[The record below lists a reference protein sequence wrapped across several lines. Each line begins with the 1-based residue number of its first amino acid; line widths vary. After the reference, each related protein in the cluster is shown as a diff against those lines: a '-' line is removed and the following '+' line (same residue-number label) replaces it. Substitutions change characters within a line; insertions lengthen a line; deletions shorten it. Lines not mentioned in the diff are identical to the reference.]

1 MTNFALKEGSSS
13 ECAVIEQR
21 AETGCEKDIT
31 PKNDPENDPENDP
44 DNEEG
49 TYIEPNSE
57 NDSGSIIRISDVL
70 EYLFCSRF
78 IYYMYCLDIPQH
90 EEKRFKVIKG
100 REVHETRKLTNRDY
114 VRKKLNCMRKDSDV
128 FIASKQHHIKGIV
141 DEVLF
146 LEDGT
151 AAPLEYKFA
160 EYKDKIFKTY
170 KFQLVLQ
177 ALLIRENYS
186 IEVNRA
192 YICFTRSN
200 SLVKEM
206 EITTSDFKKA
216 EKIIE
221 EILDIVQKGLYPKT
235 TISSRKCVDCCYR
248 NICV

>member
-1 MTNFALKEGSSS
+1 MTNSRSLTAEDGLRASIQRDVEIGLEDDTESGSG
-13 ECAVIEQR
+13 EY
-21 AETGCEKDIT
+21 AETD
-31 PKNDPENDPENDP
+31 
-44 DNEEG
+44 
-49 TYIEPNSE
+49 SE
-57 NDSGSIIRISDVL
+57 TIIRISDVL

-90 EEKRFKVIKG
+90 EEKRFKVLKG

-114 VRKKLNCMRKDSDV
+114 VRRSLCCIRKESDV
-128 FIASKQHHIKGIV
+128 FIASKEHHIKGIV

-160 EYKDKIFKTY
+160 EYKEKVFKTY

-177 ALLIRENYS
+177 ALLIRENYN

-192 YICFTRSN
+192 YLCFTRSN
-200 SLVKEM
+200 SLVKEI
-206 EITTSDFKKA
+206 EISTSDFKKA
-216 EKIIE
+216 DKIIQ

-235 TISSRKCVDCCYR
+235 SRSSRSA
-248 NICV
+248 

>member
-1 MTNFALKEGSSS
+1 MSSKY
-13 ECAVIEQR
+13 
-21 AETGCEKDIT
+21 AENEEMADTGVEIY
-31 PKNDPENDPENDP
+31 NSVEIDPEDEDLSAVELDSEP
-44 DNEEG
+44 DS
-49 TYIEPNSE
+49 TT
-57 NDSGSIIRISDVL
+57 IIRISDVL
-70 EYLFCSRF
+70 EYLFCPRF
-78 IYYMYCLDIPQH
+78 IYYMYCLDIPQY

-100 REVHETRKLTNRDY
+100 REVHERRKFTNRDY
-114 VRKKLNCMRKDSDV
+114 VRKKLNCKRKESEV
-128 FIASKQHHIKGIV
+128 FLASKQHHIKGII

-192 YICFTRSN
+192 YLCFTRSN
-200 SLVKEM
+200 SLVKEI
-206 EITTSDFKKA
+206 EITSSDFKKA

-235 TISSRKCVDCCYR
+235 SRSSSKCVDCCYR

>member
-1 MTNFALKEGSSS
+1 MTSS
-13 ECAVIEQR
+13 EFSVNEER
-21 AETGCEKDIT
+21 AETGVEKDT
-31 PKNDPENDPENDP
+31 DVEKDAEDEERTAVEP
-44 DNEEG
+44 D
-49 TYIEPNSE
+49 SD
-57 NDSGSIIRISDVL
+57 NDSGTMIRISDVL

-78 IYYMYCLDIPQH
+78 IYYMYCLDIPQY

-114 VRKKLNCMRKDSDV
+114 VRKKLNCTRKESEV

-177 ALLIRENYS
+177 ALLIRENYN

-192 YICFTRSN
+192 YLCFTRSN

-206 EITTSDFKKA
+206 EISASDFKKA

-221 EILDIVQKGLYPKT
+221 EIIDIIQKGLYPKT
-235 TISSRKCVDCCYR
+235 TRSSRKCVDCCYR

>member
-1 MTNFALKEGSSS
+1 MTNS
-13 ECAVIEQR
+13 EYVAVENESRECDEKGTSNGTQYGTVNGIGNGNG
-21 AETGCEKDIT
+21 AYSETD
-31 PKNDPENDPENDP
+31 
-44 DNEEG
+44 
-49 TYIEPNSE
+49 SE
-57 NDSGSIIRISDVL
+57 TIIRISDVL

-90 EEKRFKVIKG
+90 EEKRFKVLKG
-100 REVHETRKLTNRDY
+100 RDVHETKKLTDRDY
-114 VRKKLNCMRKDSDV
+114 VRKRLDCIRKESEV
-128 FIASKQHHIKGIV
+128 FIASKEHHIKGIV

-160 EYKDKIFKTY
+160 EYKEKVFKTY

-177 ALLIRENYS
+177 ALLIRENYN

-192 YICFTRSN
+192 YLCFTRSN
-200 SLVKEM
+200 SLIKEI
-206 EITTSDFKKA
+206 EITASDFKKS
-216 EKIIE
+216 EKIIQ

-235 TISSRKCVDCCYR
+235 SKSSSKCVDCCYR

>member
-1 MTNFALKEGSSS
+1 MTNYDCAANEGL
-13 ECAVIEQR
+13 
-21 AETGCEKDIT
+21 AETGIEKDT
-31 PKNDPENDPENDP
+31 DLEKNPEDENDAAVEP
-44 DNEEG
+44 D
-49 TYIEPNSE
+49 SE
-57 NDSGSIIRISDVL
+57 NDSGTIIRISDVL
-70 EYLFCSRF
+70 EYLFCPRF

-114 VRKKLNCMRKDSDV
+114 VRKKLNCIRKESDI
-128 FIASKQHHIKGIV
+128 FIASKQYHIKGIV

-160 EYKDKIFKTY
+160 EYKDKVFKTY

-177 ALLIRENYS
+177 ALLIRENYN

-192 YICFTRSN
+192 YLCFTRSN

-206 EITTSDFKKA
+206 EITPSDFKKA

-235 TISSRKCVDCCYR
+235 SRSSRKCVDCCYQ
-248 NICV
+248 NICI

>member
-1 MTNFALKEGSSS
+1 MADS
-13 ECAVIEQR
+13 EFVPGEE
-21 AETGCEKDIT
+21 AETDAEILNGVPGDLI
-31 PKNDPENDPENDP
+31 
-44 DNEEG
+44 EE
-49 TYIEPNSE
+49 TDSE
-57 NDSGSIIRISDVL
+57 TIIRISDVL

-114 VRKKLNCMRKDSDV
+114 VRKKLNCIRKESDV
-128 FIASKQHHIKGIV
+128 FIALKKNHIKGIV

-160 EYKDKIFKTY
+160 EYKDKVFKTY

-177 ALLIRENYS
+177 ALLIRENYN

-192 YICFTRSN
+192 YLCFTRSN

-206 EITTSDFKKA
+206 EITSSDFKKA

-235 TISSRKCVDCCYR
+235 SRSSRKCVDCCYR

>member
-1 MTNFALKEGSSS
+1 MA
-13 ECAVIEQR
+13 
-21 AETGCEKDIT
+21 
-31 PKNDPENDPENDP
+31 DPEFTPG
-44 DNEEG
+44 EEDETDAEIIDEVPG
-49 TYIEPNSE
+49 EFIEETNSE
-57 NDSGSIIRISDVL
+57 TIIRISDVL

-114 VRKKLNCMRKDSDV
+114 VRKKLNCIRKESDV
-128 FIASKQHHIKGIV
+128 FIASKKDHIKGIV

-160 EYKDKIFKTY
+160 EYKDKVFKTY

-177 ALLIRENYS
+177 SLLIRENYHV
-186 IEVNRA
+186 EVNRA
-192 YICFTRSN
+192 YLCFTRSN

-206 EITTSDFKKA
+206 EITGSDFKKA

-235 TISSRKCVDCCYR
+235 SRSSRKCVDCCYR

>member
-1 MTNFALKEGSSS
+1 MTEFESISKEEVETAIEIGNEMYTEQSS
-13 ECAVIEQR
+13 ETDS
-21 AETGCEKDIT
+21 ETM
-31 PKNDPENDPENDP
+31 
-44 DNEEG
+44 
-49 TYIEPNSE
+49 
-57 NDSGSIIRISDVL
+57 IRISDVL

-78 IYYMYCLDIPQH
+78 IYYMYCLDIPQY

-114 VRKKLNCMRKDSDV
+114 VRKKLNCTRKESDV
-128 FIASKQHHIKGIV
+128 FIASKQNHIKGIV

-160 EYKDKIFKTY
+160 EYKDKVFKTY

-177 ALLIRENYS
+177 ALLIRENYK

-192 YICFTRSN
+192 YLCFTRSN
-200 SLVKEM
+200 SLVKEI
-206 EITTSDFKKA
+206 EVSASDFKKA
-216 EKIIE
+216 KEIIE

-235 TISSRKCVDCCYR
+235 SKSSNKCVDCCYR

>member
-1 MTNFALKEGSSS
+1 MTSY
-13 ECAVIEQR
+13 ECAESEER
-21 AETGCEKDIT
+21 AETGVEKDT
-31 PKNDPENDPENDP
+31 DVEKDPEDEDRVAVEP
-44 DNEEG
+44 D
-49 TYIEPNSE
+49 SD
-57 NDSGSIIRISDVL
+57 NDSGTIIRISDVL

-78 IYYMYCLDIPQH
+78 IYYMYCLDIPQY

-114 VRKKLNCMRKDSDV
+114 VRKKLNCTRKESEV

-177 ALLIRENYS
+177 ALLIRENYN

-192 YICFTRSN
+192 YLCFTRSN

-206 EITTSDFKKA
+206 EISASDFKKA

-221 EILDIVQKGLYPKT
+221 EIIDIIQKGLYPKT
-235 TISSRKCVDCCYR
+235 TRSSRKCVDCCYR

>member
-1 MTNFALKEGSSS
+1 MTDSEFIPNKEVETAIEASTEMSNGMLTELNNETDS
-13 ECAVIEQR
+13 E
-21 AETGCEKDIT
+21 TM
-31 PKNDPENDPENDP
+31 
-44 DNEEG
+44 
-49 TYIEPNSE
+49 
-57 NDSGSIIRISDVL
+57 IRVSDVL

-90 EEKRFKVIKG
+90 EEKRFKVQKG

-114 VRKKLNCMRKDSDV
+114 VRKKLDCIRKESDV
-128 FIASKQHHIKGIV
+128 FIASKQNHIKGIV
-141 DEVLF
+141 DEILF

-160 EYKDKIFKTY
+160 EYKDKVFKTY

-177 ALLIRENYS
+177 ALMIKENYN

-192 YICFTRSN
+192 YLCFTRSN
-200 SLVKEM
+200 SLVKEI
-206 EITTSDFKKA
+206 EISASDYKEA

-235 TISSRKCVDCCYR
+235 SKSSSKCVDCCYR

>member
-1 MTNFALKEGSSS
+1 MTKS
-13 ECAVIEQR
+13 EPIIVEDGLRAGTQIDVESDIGGDDSIY
-21 AETGCEKDIT
+21 AETDF
-31 PKNDPENDPENDP
+31 
-44 DNEEG
+44 G
-49 TYIEPNSE
+49 T
-57 NDSGSIIRISDVL
+57 IIRISDVL

-90 EEKRFKVIKG
+90 EEKRFKVLKG

-114 VRKKLNCMRKDSDV
+114 LRRSLDCIRKESNV
-128 FIASKQHHIKGIV
+128 FIASKKRHIKGIV

-160 EYKDKIFKTY
+160 EYKEKVFKTY

-177 ALLIRENYS
+177 ALLIRENYN

-200 SLVKEM
+200 SLVKEI
-206 EITTSDFKKA
+206 EISASDFKKA
-216 EKIIE
+216 DKIIQ
-221 EILDIVQKGLYPKT
+221 EILDIIQKGLYPKT
-235 TISSRKCVDCCYR
+235 SRSSRKCVDCCYR

>member
-1 MTNFALKEGSSS
+1 MSDS
-13 ECAVIEQR
+13 EFVLNGESEIDIEIGN
-21 AETGCEKDIT
+21 ETLRESIGETD
-31 PKNDPENDPENDP
+31 
-44 DNEEG
+44 
-49 TYIEPNSE
+49 SE
-57 NDSGSIIRISDVL
+57 AIIRISDVL

-90 EEKRFKVIKG
+90 EEKRFKVMKG

-114 VRKKLNCMRKDSDV
+114 VRKKLNCIRKESDV
-128 FIASKQHHIKGIV
+128 FIASKKNHIKGIV

-160 EYKDKIFKTY
+160 EYKDKVFKTY

-177 ALLIRENYS
+177 SLLIRENYN
-186 IEVNRA
+186 IDVNRA

-200 SLVKEM
+200 SLVKEI
-206 EITTSDFKKA
+206 EITSSDFKKA

-235 TISSRKCVDCCYR
+235 SRSSRKCVDCCYR

>member
-1 MTNFALKEGSSS
+1 MTNS
-13 ECAVIEQR
+13 ECIVDEKMVEKSVENDAENEDKTVIEL
-21 AETGCEKDIT
+21 D
-31 PKNDPENDPENDP
+31 
-44 DNEEG
+44 
-49 TYIEPNSE
+49 SE
-57 NDSGSIIRISDVL
+57 NDSGTIIRISDVL
-70 EYLFCSRF
+70 EYLFCPRF

-90 EEKRFKVIKG
+90 EEKRFKVLKG

-114 VRKKLNCMRKDSDV
+114 VRKKLNCIRKESEV

-177 ALLIRENYS
+177 ALLIRENYN
-186 IEVNRA
+186 IKVNRA

-206 EITTSDFKKA
+206 GITNSDFKKA

-221 EILDIVQKGLYPKT
+221 EIVEIVQKGLYPKT
-235 TISSRKCVDCCYR
+235 SRSSRKCVDCCYR

>member
-206 EITTSDFKKA
+206 EITTTDFKKA

-235 TISSRKCVDCCYR
+235 TISSRTCVDCCYR

>member
-1 MTNFALKEGSSS
+1 MKKNPEDEDST
-13 ECAVIEQR
+13 AVE
-21 AETGCEKDIT
+21 
-31 PKNDPENDPENDP
+31 P
-44 DNEEG
+44 D
-49 TYIEPNSE
+49 SE
-57 NDSGSIIRISDVL
+57 NDSGTIIRISDVL
-70 EYLFCSRF
+70 EYLFCPRF

-114 VRKKLNCMRKDSDV
+114 VRKKLNCIRKESDI

-160 EYKDKIFKTY
+160 EYKDKVFKTY

-177 ALLIRENYS
+177 ALLIRENYN

-192 YICFTRSN
+192 YLCFTRSN

-206 EITTSDFKKA
+206 EITPSDFKKKPK
-216 EKIIE
+216 KIIE

-235 TISSRKCVDCCYR
+235 SRSSRKCVDCCYR

>member
-1 MTNFALKEGSSS
+1 MTKSESVIAEDELRASTQRDLENSTINDIENDTRNGKE
-13 ECAVIEQR
+13 VY
-21 AETGCEKDIT
+21 AETD
-31 PKNDPENDPENDP
+31 
-44 DNEEG
+44 
-49 TYIEPNSE
+49 SE
-57 NDSGSIIRISDVL
+57 TIIRISDVL

-90 EEKRFKVIKG
+90 EEKRFKVLKG

-114 VRKKLNCMRKDSDV
+114 LRRSIDCIRKESDV
-128 FIASKQHHIKGIV
+128 FIASKELHIKGIV

-160 EYKDKIFKTY
+160 EYKEKVFKTY

-177 ALLIRENYS
+177 ALLIRKNYN

-192 YICFTRSN
+192 YLCFTRSN
-200 SLVKEM
+200 SLVKEI
-206 EITTSDFKKA
+206 EINTSDFKKA
-216 EKIIE
+216 GKIIQ
-221 EILDIVQKGLYPKT
+221 EILDIIQKGLYPKT
-235 TISSRKCVDCCYR
+235 SKPSNKCIDCCYR

>member
-1 MTNFALKEGSSS
+1 MADSEFIESEEVVTDNDVGSEIFAE
-13 ECAVIEQR
+13 
-21 AETGCEKDIT
+21 
-31 PKNDPENDPENDP
+31 
-44 DNEEG
+44 
-49 TYIEPNSE
+49 
-57 NDSGSIIRISDVL
+57 SGSETVFGTIIRISDVL

-90 EEKRFKVIKG
+90 EEQRYKVQKG

-114 VRKKLNCMRKDSDV
+114 VRKKLNCIRKESEV
-128 FIASKQHHIKGIV
+128 FIASKQNHIKGIV
-141 DEVLF
+141 DEILF

-160 EYKDKIFKTY
+160 EYKEKVFKTY

-177 ALLIRENYS
+177 ALMIKENYN

-192 YICFTRSN
+192 YLCFTRSN
-200 SLVKEM
+200 SLVKEI
-206 EITTSDFKKA
+206 EISASDFKKA

-235 TISSRKCVDCCYR
+235 SKSSSKCVDCCYR

>member
-1 MTNFALKEGSSS
+1 MTSS
-13 ECAVIEQR
+13 EYMDNEER
-21 AETGCEKDIT
+21 AETGVENDT
-31 PKNDPENDPENDP
+31 DVKNDAEN
-44 DNEEG
+44 EG
-49 TYIEPNSE
+49 LTAVESDSD
-57 NDSGSIIRISDVL
+57 NDSRTMIRISDVL

-78 IYYMYCLDIPQH
+78 IYYMYCLDIPQY

-114 VRKKLNCMRKDSDV
+114 VRKKLNCTRKESEV

-177 ALLIRENYS
+177 ALLIRENYN

-206 EITTSDFKKA
+206 EISTSDFKKA

-221 EILDIVQKGLYPKT
+221 EIIDIIQKGLYPKT
-235 TISSRKCVDCCYR
+235 TRSSRKCVDCCYR

>member
-1 MTNFALKEGSSS
+1 MKSS
-13 ECAVIEQR
+13 EFSVNEEK
-21 AETGCEKDIT
+21 AETGVEKDTDVEI
-31 PKNDPENDPENDP
+31 DPED
-44 DNEEG
+44 EEG
-49 TYIEPNSE
+49 TAVKPDSD
-57 NDSGSIIRISDVL
+57 NDSGTMIRISDVL

-78 IYYMYCLDIPQH
+78 IYYMYCLDIPQY

-114 VRKKLNCMRKDSDV
+114 VRKKLNCERKESEV

-177 ALLIRENYS
+177 ALLIRENYN

-192 YICFTRSN
+192 YLCFTRSN
-200 SLVKEM
+200 SMVKEM
-206 EITTSDFKKA
+206 EISASDLKKA

-221 EILDIVQKGLYPKT
+221 EIIDIIQKGLYPKT
-235 TISSRKCVDCCYR
+235 TRSSRKCVDCCYR

>member
-1 MTNFALKEGSSS
+1 MTSSKYA
-13 ECAVIEQR
+13 ENEEM
-21 AETGCEKDIT
+21 AETGAEIYT
-31 PKNDPENDPENDP
+31 NVEIDPEDEGGAAVEP
-44 DNEEG
+44 DS
-49 TYIEPNSE
+49 EP
-57 NDSGSIIRISDVL
+57 DSITIIRISDVL
-70 EYLFCSRF
+70 EYLFCPRF

-100 REVHETRKLTNRDY
+100 EVF
-114 VRKKLNCMRKDSDV
+114 V
-128 FIASKQHHIKGIV
+128 ASKQSHIKGII

-177 ALLIRENYS
+177 ALLIRENYG

-192 YICFTRSN
+192 YLCFTRSN

-235 TISSRKCVDCCYR
+235 SRSSRKCVDCCYQ